1 MPIIAA
7 LSPNKGIK
15 EASAG
20 GLNTRAQKAI
30 KQRTEY
36 MVSLSNAVNIATP

>member
-7 LSPNKGIK
+7 LKPNRGIK
-15 EASAG
+15 EASTG
-20 GLNTRAQKAI
+20 DLNTRAQKAI

-36 MVSLSNAVNIATP
+36 IVSLSNAVNIATP